1 MKKLILIAL
10 LAIFSAPIA
19 QAQIQ
24 TDPAKRAAEIQ
35 GQKDR
40 AAKWVAGLNLNDAAK
55 EARVIEVIA
64 THLMA
69 VRDWHNTHP
78 VTEVPDG
85 INTRFPGTKLSGAEK
100 QVFINSTKPASVHE
114 NLMNGLRADLTATQ
128 VEDILDEYT
137 IHKVDFTMGG
147 YRQMILDMTPEE
159 DAALLAILKK
169 WREPAVDYKNME
181 AISVFFEMAKTE
193 CELWLYQH
201 DRNFKKLY
209 AEWGA
214 RRKAEAAAKAAQNR

>member
-1 MKKLILIAL
+1 MKKNIFIVAL
-10 LAIFSAPIA
+10 LALCVATTNV

-24 TDPAKRAAEIQ
+24 TDPVKRAAEIQ
-35 GQKDR
+35 TEKDK
-40 AAKWVAGLNLNDAAK
+40 ATKWVAKLELNDPAK
-55 EARVIEVIA
+55 EARVIEVIT
-64 THLMA
+64 THRIA
-69 VRDWHNTHP
+69 VRDFHNTHP
-78 VTEVPDG
+78 VSEVPNG
-85 INTRFPGTKLSGAEK
+85 INTRFPGSPMSGAEK

-114 NLMNGLRADLTATQ
+114 NLMNGLRADLTEAQ
-128 VEDILDEYT
+128 VEQILDEYT
-137 IHKVDFTMGG
+137 INKVAFTMGG

-169 WREPAVDYKNME
+169 WREPAVDYKNMD

-209 AEWGA
+209 ADWAA
-214 RRKAEAAAKAAQNR
+214 RRKAAKDAEKK